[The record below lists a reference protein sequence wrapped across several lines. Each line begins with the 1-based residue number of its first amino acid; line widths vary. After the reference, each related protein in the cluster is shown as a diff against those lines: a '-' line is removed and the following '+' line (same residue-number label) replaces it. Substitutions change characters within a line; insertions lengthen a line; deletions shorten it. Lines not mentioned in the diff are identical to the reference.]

1 MDFQVSGFRVQG
13 VLGAGSW
20 VEFEC
25 VGQKGIMHG
34 IWGRDSETG
43 RGAFQ
48 NGALG
53 IAAVVLFEMWGIVK
67 IMVPFWVP

>member
-34 IWGRDSETG
+34 IWGRDSETE

-48 NGALG
+48 NGVLG
-53 IAAVVLFEMWGIVK
+53 IAAVILFEMFLLVTQLNPDG
-67 IMVPFWVP
+67 